1 MIKSMTGFGKGIAK
15 EGDVVVEA
23 EIKTYNNRFQ
33 DIFIKLPKSVSDR
46 EFEVREKIRKS
57 IKRGKISLSV
67 YLKRENSD
75 NKPLFLDKQ
84 GLETVKSILD
94 ELKQISGVDE
104 NISIEN
110 YLEFQNIIL
119 TDSAFDKEK
128 EFELVNQAIEEAI
141 QNLIAMR
148 EQEGAELKK
157 DMIERVNNIAKTI
170 DEIKSAERESVE
182 TYFEKLKER
191 ARQLFEDLNE
201 NPDRLNMELSLLAER
216 YDITEECVRMKSHI
230 KLFFDALEK
239 EDEAGRKLNF
249 ILQEMNREA
258 NTINS
263 KTISSE
269 ISHKGIFIKEELEKI
284 REQIQNI
291 E

>member
-15 EGDVVVEA
+15 EGVVVVEA
-23 EIKTYNNRFQ
+23 EIKTYNNRFL

-46 EFEVREKIRKS
+46 EFEIREKVRKS
-57 IKRGKISLSV
+57 VKRGKISLTV

-75 NKPLFLDKQ
+75 NRPLFLDNQ
-84 GLETVKSILD
+84 GVETVKSILD
-94 ELKQISGVDE
+94 DLREKTGVE
-104 NISIEN
+104 KNISIEN

-128 EFELVNQAIEEAI
+128 EFELVNTAVSEALKSLIE
-141 QNLIAMR
+141 MR
-148 EQEGAELKK
+148 ESEGAELKK
-157 DMIERVNNIAKTI
+157 DMIERINNIAETI
-170 DEIKSAERESVE
+170 NNIKAMERETIE
-182 TYFEKLKER
+182 LYFQKLKER
-191 ARQLFEDLNE
+191 AQQLFEDLKE

-216 YDITEECVRMKSHI
+216 YDITEECVRMNSHI
-230 KLFFDALEK
+230 KLFLDALEK
-239 EDEAGRKLNF
+239 EEEAGRKLNF